1 MYLMEK
7 TILDYEAEI
16 IELRQAHLKTS
27 YQYEE
32 QINKLK
38 QIINEMKHTYYKI
51 PDYEDGDS
59 TDFYDEFY

>member
-16 IELRQAHLKTS
+16 IELRQAHLKTC
-27 YQYEE
+27 YTYEK
-32 QINKLK
+32 QIEKLNE
-38 QIINEMKHTYYKI
+38 IINEIKHTYYKI
-51 PDYEDGDS
+51 PDYEDGES